1 MVWILRKYA
10 RQRKFLI
17 KLLWDCFSFAW
28 SFILPNNQTATVY
41 CKGMEIWSVKTTH
54 LAGHSAL

>member
-1 MVWILRKYA
+1 MVWILRNYA

-28 SFILPNNQTATVY
+28 FFILPNNQTTVQF
-41 CKGMEIWSVKTTH
+41 KGMEIWSVKTTH
-54 LAGHSAL
+54 LAVHSAL